1 MKKILVLAVALAAT
15 LSASAQYFELA
26 PNYNPDM
33 ARQTLTQNKELR
45 REIIVPQV
53 RGLNVYKA
61 DLHLH
66 TIFSDAHVTPEYR
79 VQEAWLDGLDVIA
92 ITEHTEYRDYE
103 QKMIDFLSGYLP
115 AGTKAVNT
123 NLLDKGPE
131 KGSIQADLNLPIR
144 LAEKTAERYGIVV
157 VSGMEISRTPETI
170 GHYNALFTKDNN
182 TIYHPDCYESFRR
195 AKAQGALIVHNHP
208 GWRRPSM
215 EIGPF
220 EQKAYDEGLIDGIET
235 FNSAD
240 LYPQAIDRA
249 KKYGFFMVGA
259 TDAHISVARD
269 YLMRTPIRN
278 MTLIFAKDKSQE
290 SLRQALLDGNAIA
303 YGWGTLSGEEALL
316 KDLFKASVQT
326 RVERTDAKGTRTVAI
341 TNMTSIGYTL
351 RIEGD
356 NPFLLDPFTTATV
369 QVAAGEKLLLSVE
382 NMWCGA
388 EEHPVVEL
396 DF

>member
-45 REIIVPQV
+45 REIILPQV

-131 KGSIQADLNLPIR
+131 LS
-144 LAEKTAERYGIVV
+144 
-157 VSGMEISRTPETI
+157 
-170 GHYNALFTKDNN
+170 
-182 TIYHPDCYESFRR
+182 
-195 AKAQGALIVHNHP
+195 LI
-208 GWRRPSM
+208 
-215 EIGPF
+215 
-220 EQKAYDEGLIDGIET
+220 
-235 FNSAD
+235 
-240 LYPQAIDRA
+240 
-249 KKYGFFMVGA
+249 
-259 TDAHISVARD
+259 HISE
-269 YLMRTPIRN
+269 P
-278 MTLIFAKDKSQE
+278 
-290 SLRQALLDGNAIA
+290 
-303 YGWGTLSGEEALL
+303 
-316 KDLFKASVQT
+316 T
-326 RVERTDAKGTRTVAI
+326 RP
-341 TNMTSIGYTL
+341 Y
-351 RIEGD
+351 
-356 NPFLLDPFTTATV
+356 
-369 QVAAGEKLLLSVE
+369 
-382 NMWCGA
+382 
-388 EEHPVVEL
+388 
-396 DF
+396 